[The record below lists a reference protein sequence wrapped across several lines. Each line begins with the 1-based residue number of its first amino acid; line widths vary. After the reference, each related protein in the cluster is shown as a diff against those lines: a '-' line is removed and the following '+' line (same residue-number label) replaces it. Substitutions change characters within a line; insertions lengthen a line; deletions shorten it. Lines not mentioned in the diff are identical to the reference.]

1 MVEEDV
7 RDVSMELIAIG
18 LAAGALLIA
27 SATLF
32 VGFRVLRSAHRAE
45 QAGNERLEILREQ
58 QERLRVMYQERRMLE
73 EELDRLRSAMAEEE
87 ERRRELP
94 APAKPGQPEHRRM
107 DEVERELDVEQLPRG
122 PQSAAE
128 GRGSG
133 ETRPGGVE
141 AQEGAES
148 PQERRGFWSRLF
160 FGE

>member
-1 MVEEDV
+1 
-7 RDVSMELIAIG
+7 VSMELIAIG

-58 QERLRVMYQERRMLE
+58 QERLRVMYQDRRMLE

-94 APAKPGQPEHRRM
+94 APAKPGQHEHRRM
-107 DEVERELDVEQLPRG
+107 DEVERELDVELPRG

-141 AQEGAES
+141 AQEGAERVS
-148 PQERRGFWSRLF
+148 WWRRM
-160 FGE
+160 FGG

>member
-1 MVEEDV
+1 VAEDV

-58 QERLRVMYQERRMLE
+58 QERLRVMYQDRRMLE

-107 DEVERELDVEQLPRG
+107 DEVERELDVELPRG

-141 AQEGAES
+141 AQEGAERVS
-148 PQERRGFWSRLF
+148 WWRRM
-160 FGE
+160 FGG

>member
-1 MVEEDV
+1 VAEDV

-58 QERLRVMYQERRMLE
+58 QERLRVMYQDRRMLE

-94 APAKPGQPEHRRM
+94 APAKPRQPEHRRM
-107 DEVERELDVEQLPRG
+107 DEVERELDVELPRG

-141 AQEGAES
+141 AQEGAERVS
-148 PQERRGFWSRLF
+148 WWRRM
-160 FGE
+160 FGG

>member
-1 MVEEDV
+1 VVEEDV
-7 RDVSMELIAIG
+7 RDVNMELIAIG

-58 QERLRVMYQERRMLE
+58 QERLRVMYQERHMLE

-107 DEVERELDVEQLPRG
+107 DEVEGELDVELPRG
-122 PQSAAE
+122 PQSSAE
-128 GRGSG
+128 GWGRGEIRS
-133 ETRPGGVE
+133 GGVE
-141 AQEGAES
+141 AQEGS
-148 PQERRGFWSRLF
+148 ERPWWRRM
-160 FGE
+160 FGV